1 MINDMSLPVSNSTLF
16 LTILTMVGLPF
27 FIRGSV
33 KDRTE
38 ELEIKTSETEEVL
51 LPKLQTYFE
60 ERAYKA
66 IAVDKD
72 NNQVTFQG
80 FVQPSWFM
88 AIFLTFITLL
98 GLFSLALVLVQL
110 YPAIGNIFWLLLI
123 LSPVSGIFYWKN
135 AARLE
140 KVLLRIE
147 TEFNGQDS
155 YKLIT
160 LIGHRDELTQLRKNL
175 SFKLVK

>member
-1 MINDMSLPVSNSTLF
+1 MDLPVINSTLI
-16 LTILTMVGLPF
+16 LTILTMIGLPF
-27 FIRGSV
+27 FIRASV

-38 ELEIKTSETEEVL
+38 ELAIKTWETEETL

-60 ERAYKA
+60 NRAYKA

-88 AIFLTFITLL
+88 AIFLTFLTFL
-98 GLFSLALVLVQL
+98 GLFSLAIVLVQL
-110 YPAIGNIFWLLLI
+110 YPAIGNSFWLLLL
-123 LSPVSGIFYWKN
+123 LSPVSGIFYWQN

-140 KVLLRIE
+140 QVLLRIE

-175 SFKLVK
+175 TFKLVQ

>member
-1 MINDMSLPVSNSTLF
+1 MDLPVINSSLILTL
-16 LTILTMVGLPF
+16 LTMVGLPF

-38 ELEIKTSETEEVL
+38 ELEIATSETEEIL

-60 ERAYKA
+60 NRAYKA

-88 AIFLTFITLL
+88 A
-98 GLFSLALVLVQL
+98 LVLCQL
-110 YPAIGNIFWLLLI
+110 YPASGNLFWLLLL
-123 LSPVSGIFYWKN
+123 LSPISGIFYWKN

>member
-1 MINDMSLPVSNSTLF
+1 MDLPVINSTLI

-38 ELEIKTSETEEVL
+38 ELAIKTWETEETL

-60 ERAYKA
+60 NRAYKA

-88 AIFLTFITLL
+88 AIFLTFLTFL

-110 YPAIGNIFWLLLI
+110 YPAIGNLFWFLLL
-123 LSPVSGIFYWKN
+123 LSPVSGIFYWQN

-140 KVLLRIE
+140 QVLLRIE

-160 LIGHRDELTQLRKNL
+160 LIGHRDELTQLRKNVT
-175 SFKLVK
+175 FKLVQ

>member
-1 MINDMSLPVSNSTLF
+1 MDLPVINSTLI

-38 ELEIKTSETEEVL
+38 ELAIKTWETEETL

-60 ERAYKA
+60 NRAYKA

-88 AIFLTFITLL
+88 AIFLTFLTFF

-110 YPAIGNIFWLLLI
+110 YPAIGNLFWFLLL
-123 LSPVSGIFYWKN
+123 LSPVSGIFYWQN

-140 KVLLRIE
+140 QVLLRIE

-175 SFKLVK
+175 TFKLVQ

>member
-1 MINDMSLPVSNSTLF
+1 MDLPVINSTLI

-38 ELEIKTSETEEVL
+38 ELEIATIETEEIF
-51 LPKLQTYFE
+51 LPKLQNYFE
-60 ERAYKA
+60 NRAYKA
-66 IAVDKD
+66 IAVDKE

-88 AIFLTFITLL
+88 AMFLTFLTLL

-110 YPAIGNIFWLLLI
+110 YPAIGNVFWLLLI
-123 LSPVSGIFYWKN
+123 LSPASGIFYWKN

-140 KVLLRIE
+140 QVLLRIE
-147 TEFNGQDS
+147 TEFNGKDS

-160 LIGHRDELTQLRKNL
+160 LIGHLDELTQLRKNL
-175 SFKLVK
+175 TFKMIK